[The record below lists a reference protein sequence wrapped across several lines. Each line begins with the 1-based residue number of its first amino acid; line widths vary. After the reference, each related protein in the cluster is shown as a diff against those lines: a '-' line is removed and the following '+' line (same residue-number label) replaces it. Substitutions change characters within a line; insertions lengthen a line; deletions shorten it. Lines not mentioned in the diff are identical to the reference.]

1 MRFGRRP
8 RWRADTALIMTRKLT
23 IGVKIYTTG
32 RGGSVRLVLV
42 LAHGAESQPPLA
54 PMEAR
59 TNHRHDLRKVR
70 QSWFSQL
77 LLLLALNEPEIDD
90 VSARGSA
97 GMTRD
102 DKPSAVQ
109 GEKKQNKTKR

>member
-1 MRFGRRP
+1 
-8 RWRADTALIMTRKLT
+8 MTRKLT

-32 RGGSVRLVLV
+32 RGGTVRLVSV

-70 QSWFSQL
+70 RVWFSQL
-77 LLLLALNEPEIDD
+77 LLLLTLNEPEIDD
-90 VSARGSA
+90 VSARGGA

-102 DKPSAVQ
+102 EKPSAAQ
-109 GEKKQNKTKR
+109 REKKKKYADCETLEVRSCVFWRVWAE